1 MRQLQKKEAKKKQKT
16 DKLKIKRT
24 ELDEQLAVAFA
35 LIRRQCENTCYIV
48 IFSWFFLLNVT
59 HSFTWQRTRF
69 TFALTVYVNTVL
81 TKN

>member
-1 MRQLQKKEAKKKQKT
+1 MQKYWIHYATTTKERGEKKQKT

-48 IFSWFFLLNVT
+48 IFS
-59 HSFTWQRTRF
+59 
-69 TFALTVYVNTVL
+69 
-81 TKN
+81 